1 MHSEWTQNLHTFI
14 NPVNTRTPTSN
25 LPTRG
30 GHSLVTLSSMLLT
43 RQKRP
48 KPLSKQKKE
57 GFRRN
62 PRKGP
67 PLGNPYI
74 YWKNQPFSLD
84 IKAITSQWHVPGK
97 KSVLKSKKTPAVC
110 STAQSLYQCILPRNL
125 PSQFLSHSILSA
137 SFGLWIWFFQA
148 PSILIPRSG

>member
-14 NPVNTRTPTSN
+14 NPVNTRTPTSK

-84 IKAITSQWHVPGK
+84 IKAITSQWNVPEK
-97 KSVLKSKKTPAVC
+97 RSVCPGIFPAGYSSGSFRY
-110 STAQSLYQCILPRNL
+110 STHISFSCLRA
-125 PSQFLSHSILSA
+125 LS
-137 SFGLWIWFFQA
+137 
-148 PSILIPRSG
+148 

>member
-1 MHSEWTQNLHTFI
+1 M
-14 NPVNTRTPTSN
+14 
-25 LPTRG
+25 
-30 GHSLVTLSSMLLT
+30 VTLSSMLLT

-84 IKAITSQWHVPGK
+84 IKAITSQWHECSGMMLLYMETSRSMVVVHGNR
-97 KSVLKSKKTPAVC
+97 SVEGVMIVAFRELEHFLIIALIV
-110 STAQSLYQCILPRNL
+110 L
-125 PSQFLSHSILSA
+125 PSITWFKLMESA
-137 SFGLWIWFFQA
+137 TYAWALY
-148 PSILIPRSG
+148 SGKVLFSYR